1 MKKIL
6 GLVASQRKL
15 ANGEILMKEAAA
27 SIGEEFELE
36 LIRLPELSLLPCN
49 ACYACL
55 FPNRSC
61 PLTDDLYF
69 LLDKIKEADGLIL
82 SAPCYA
88 LGPAAITKLFGDR
101 IIALAQ
107 HIDELWGKPCVIIG
121 TAGIKG
127 WEGYTLSAL
136 IANSRF
142 LGFDVKDAH
151 MFLGA
156 LPGEALVNDNSI
168 ERISA
173 LGASLFNEPHIL
185 EAGQC
190 PTCWSDIWK
199 FPEPNQAVCPLC
211 GQEAT
216 IFSSENGFQWDFG
229 SAGKRFEKETL
240 TEHFQVW
247 LKAQVKEFGDR
258 RKELSEIRNRYRGY
272 NTWIKRNSG
281 LTNDG
286 SPIKE

>member
-1 MKKIL
+1 MKKII
-6 GLVASQRKL
+6 GLVASQRKI
-15 ANGEILMKEAAA
+15 ANGEILIKEAAA
-27 SIGEEFELE
+27 SIGEEYELE
-36 LIRLPELSLLPCN
+36 LIRLPELNLQPCK

-55 FPNRSC
+55 VPDQRC
-61 PLTDDLYF
+61 PLMDDLYF
-69 LLDKIKEADGLIL
+69 LYDKIKEADGLIL

-121 TAGIKG
+121 TTGIKG

-136 IANSRF
+136 IANARF

-156 LPGEALVNDNSI
+156 LPGEALVHEKSI
-168 ERISA
+168 ERIRA
-173 LGASLFNEPHIL
+173 LGASLFSEPRL
-185 EAGQC
+185 PEAGQC

-199 FPEPNQAVCPLC
+199 FPEPNHAVCPLC
-211 GQEAT
+211 GQEANVC
-216 IFSSENGFQWDFG
+216 SAENGLQWNFA
-229 SAGKRFEKETL
+229 SAGKRFEKDAL

-247 LKAQVKEFGDR
+247 LKGQVREFGNR
-258 RKELSEIRNRYRGY
+258 RKELSEIRNRYKGQS
-272 NTWIKRNSG
+272 TWLKQ
-281 LTNDG
+281 D
-286 SPIKE
+286 

>member
-6 GLVASQRKL
+6 GLVASQRKI
-15 ANGEILMKEAAA
+15 ANGEMLIKEAAA
-27 SIGEEFELE
+27 SIGEEYELE
-36 LIRLPELSLLPCN
+36 LIRLPELNLQPCK

-55 FPNRSC
+55 VPDQSC
-61 PLTDDLYF
+61 PLKDDLYF
-69 LLDKIKEADGLIL
+69 LLNKIIEADGLIF

-101 IIALAQ
+101 IIAIAQ

-121 TAGIKG
+121 TTGIKG

-156 LPGEALVNDNSI
+156 LPGAALDNEKSI
-168 ERISA
+168 KRIRA
-173 LGASLFNEPHIL
+173 LGASLFSEPRQPD
-185 EAGQC
+185 AGQC
-190 PTCWSDIWK
+190 PICWSDIWK
-199 FPEPNQAVCPLC
+199 FPEPNHAVCPLC
-211 GQEAT
+211 GQTAEVR
-216 IFSSENGFQWDFG
+216 FSENGLQWDFG
-229 SAGKRFEKETL
+229 LAGKRFEKEAL

-247 LKAQVKEFGDR
+247 LRDQVREFGIR
-258 RKELSEIRNRYRGY
+258 RKELSEIRNRYKGQA
-272 NTWIKRNSG
+272 TWIKQ
-281 LTNDG
+281 T
-286 SPIKE
+286 

>member
-15 ANGEILMKEAAA
+15 ANGEIL
-27 SIGEEFELE
+27 
-36 LIRLPELSLLPCN
+36 
-49 ACYACL
+49 
-55 FPNRSC
+55 
-61 PLTDDLYF
+61 
-69 LLDKIKEADGLIL
+69 IKEADALIL

-142 LGFDVKDAH
+142 LGFDVKYDH

-173 LGASLFNEPHIL
+173 LLY
-185 EAGQC
+185 
-190 PTCWSDIWK
+190 T
-199 FPEPNQAVCPLC
+199 
-211 GQEAT
+211 
-216 IFSSENGFQWDFG
+216 
-229 SAGKRFEKETL
+229 
-240 TEHFQVW
+240 
-247 LKAQVKEFGDR
+247 
-258 RKELSEIRNRYRGY
+258 
-272 NTWIKRNSG
+272 
-281 LTNDG
+281 
-286 SPIKE
+286 SPSPRD